1 MPSNDALP
9 PNSYPLAV
17 AARFLGLSTDALRMR
32 IRRGRAKGFKK
43 GGRLFAVLDP
53 EELMME
59 SAAILQASDDQ
70 RGRLQSAAVLEPGGR
85 ITGSAQSSAADALGP
100 SDLAARIK
108 ELESHAKRDREI
120 LSALHRRLMALES
133 RLSPTSPGSA
143 AAGSNVGSG
152 AGLGAGQSGTAPNK
166 GRVEGAEGAEGDG
179 GDGDGEELLLIPDDT
194 APAQPAAAP
203 RADAGSQR
211 TELIARLS
219 NLGLKPEERRAAAEI
234 VNFLLKGEAGPGKKV

>member
-85 ITGSAQSSAADALGP
+85 ITGSAQSSAVDALGP

-166 GRVEGAEGAEGDG
+166 GRVEGAEGDG

-203 RADAGSQR
+203 RADSGSQR

>member
-166 GRVEGAEGAEGDG
+166 GRVEGAEGDG